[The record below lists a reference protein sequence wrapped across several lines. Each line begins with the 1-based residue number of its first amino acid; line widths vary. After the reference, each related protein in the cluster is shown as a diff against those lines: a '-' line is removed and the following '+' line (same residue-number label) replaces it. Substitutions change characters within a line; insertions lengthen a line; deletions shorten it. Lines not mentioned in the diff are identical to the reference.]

1 MPRFEAVGNQ
11 CRQYRVLPARCVGA
25 IWLAMKLVLLLTV
38 SFAAIPGATLA
49 ADNPKATSSLAA
61 VCADC
66 HGKDGA
72 STQPDVPIIG
82 GFSALALE
90 EDLFAFRDGVRPCRT
105 SNYRT
110 GAPNRRPTGMC
121 QISTDLSDDEIIRIA
136 AFYASK
142 AFVSAKQQPEPE
154 KAARGEKI
162 HNDLKCVLC
171 HAKGGSDP
179 ADDAGILAGQW
190 MSYLTT
196 ALLDFRAGRRWIPK
210 SMEAKF
216 QNLTDRD
223 IEALAHFYGS
233 ESYRH
238 ESN

>member
-1 MPRFEAVGNQ
+1 MLACWEGVIKF
-11 CRQYRVLPARCVGA
+11 RVAAA
-25 IWLAMKLVLLLTV
+25 INGLGTQMKLALLLTY
-38 SFAAIPGATLA
+38 SFAAIPLTILASDGPEATRA
-49 ADNPKATSSLAA
+49 PPA

-66 HGKDGA
+66 HGIDGS

-90 EDLFAFRDGVRPCRT
+90 EDLFAFKDRVRPCRT
-105 SNYRT
+105 SNFRA
-110 GAPNRRPTGMC
+110 GAPDRPPTDMC
-121 QISTDLSDDEIIRIA
+121 KLSADLSDDEIVQIA

-142 AFVSAKQQPEPE
+142 AFVPAKQKPDPE

-162 HNDLKCVLC
+162 HNELKCVLC
-171 HAKGGSDP
+171 HGKGGSDP

-190 MSYLTT
+190 MGYLKI
-196 ALLDFRAGRRWIPK
+196 ALIDFRARKRWIPK

-216 QNLTDRD
+216 ENLTEQD

-233 ESYRH
+233 GGFRH